1 MKIRFIWPLFLL
13 SFLQIA
19 AQDNLII
26 NVQNRQTLS
35 LNGKW
40 HYIVDPYES
49 GFYDYRTQEYNAELG
64 MESTQGAFFHDRSP
78 SGKTDKL
85 EYDFAKSPTLMVP
98 GDWNSQEEELFLYE
112 GTVWYRK
119 RFDLVKSE
127 ASNRVFVHFGAA
139 NYGVHVYMN
148 SKKLGFHEGGF
159 TPFNYEV
166 TDILR
171 EKGNYL
177 VVKVDNKRF
186 KEAVPTLSTDWKNFG
201 GLTRDVNIVEL
212 PPEFIQ
218 DYRLSLI
225 DAASGMVEGRV
236 NINGWKE
243 KDSEQE
249 LFVEI
254 PELGIRKSVLV
265 EAAGLTEFT
274 IKIKKAAYWTP
285 ETPKLYKVKLRF
297 GDDEVVDQIGFRT
310 IKTKGSDILLNGK
323 PVFLRGICIHE
334 ENPMRGGRAYSK
346 EDARMLLG
354 WAKELNCNFVRLAH
368 YPHNEHMIRMA
379 DEMGIMVWEEIPVY
393 WTIDWTNKETL
404 KSAKQQ
410 LAEVITRDQNRSS
423 VIIWSMANETPV
435 SEERTVF
442 LKTLVDLARSMD
454 DSRLISAAMEKHTS
468 NDNPLVQIV
477 EDPFAQYVDVI
488 SFNQYIGWY
497 DGNPDKCEK
506 VEWKVPY
513 DKPVIV
519 SEFGAGALGGFH
531 ADKETVWS
539 EEFQEELYRQTVLML
554 ERIPNLKG
562 VTPWILTD
570 FHSPR
575 RHLPNIQ
582 DGWNRKGLIS
592 ETGNKKKAF
601 FVLRDYYL
609 KKEAEGKK

>member
-1 MKIRFIWPLFLL
+1 MKTNLILAICMF
-13 SFLQIA
+13 SFLQVA
-19 AQDNLII
+19 AQDAQII
-26 NVQNRQTLS
+26 NVQNRQTLN

-64 MESTQGAFFHDRSP
+64 MASTQGAFFHDRSP

-85 EYDFAKSPTLMVP
+85 EYDFAQSPTLLVP
-98 GDWNSQEEELFLYE
+98 GDWNSQEEELFYYE
-112 GTVWYRK
+112 GTVWYRM
-119 RFDLVKSE
+119 RFDYQTSE
-127 ASNRVFVHFGAA
+127 VTNRVFVHFGAA
-139 NYGVHVYMN
+139 NYGAHVYMN

-166 TDILR
+166 TDILK
-171 EKGNYL
+171 EEGNYL

-201 GLTRDVNIVEL
+201 GLTRDVNIVEV
-212 PPEFIQ
+212 PSEFIQ
-218 DYRLSLI
+218 EYRLSLA
-225 DAASGMVEGRV
+225 DAKTGMVEGRV
-236 NINGWKE
+236 YIDGWDGGDK
-243 KDSEQE
+243 E

-265 EAAGLTEFT
+265 NGPGLTEFT
-274 IKIKKAAYWTP
+274 FKMKKASYWTP
-285 ETPKLYKVKLRF
+285 ENPKLYKVKLRF
-297 GDDEVVDQIGFRT
+297 GDDKVVDQIGFRT
-310 IKTKGSDILLNGK
+310 IDTEGTDILLNGE

-346 EDARMLLG
+346 EDARLLLG

-393 WTIDWTNKETL
+393 WTIDWTNKKTL
-404 KSAKQQ
+404 AAAQQQ
-410 LAEVITRDQNRSS
+410 LAEVIIRDQNRSS

-435 SEERTVF
+435 SEDRTIF
-442 LKTLVDLARSMD
+442 LKKLVDQAREMD

-468 NDNPLVQIV
+468 KEDPLVQIV
-477 EDPFAQYVDVI
+477 EDPFADYVDVM

-506 VEWKVPY
+506 VEWRVPY

-562 VTPWILTD
+562 VTPWLLTD

-575 RHLPNIQ
+575 RHLPVIQ

-601 FVLRDYYL
+601 YTLREYYVN
-609 KKEAEGKK
+609 KEKEAKE